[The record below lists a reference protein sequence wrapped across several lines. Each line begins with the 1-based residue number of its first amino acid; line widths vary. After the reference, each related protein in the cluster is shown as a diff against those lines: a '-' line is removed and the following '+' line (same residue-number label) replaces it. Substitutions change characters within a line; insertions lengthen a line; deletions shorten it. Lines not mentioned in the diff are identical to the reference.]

1 MRSAIPPL
9 PAAVCSFGRN
19 WFSVLPSVK
28 PLNAEIEPRAVR
40 PRRISILGATG
51 SIGES
56 TLDLIGRD
64 PSSYRVVAL
73 TGGHNAAR
81 LAELAILHRAGIA
94 VIADPQSYPALREAL
109 SGTGIETGAGEAAL
123 IEAAGRPADWVM
135 AAIVGVAGLKPTLE
149 AVRQGSL
156 TALANKE
163 CMVSAGDIFMTEV
176 SRAKATL
183 LPVDS
188 EHSAIMQVMAGTRR
202 ERLERVCLT
211 ASGGPFRNW
220 SLEAMKAA
228 RPEQALNH
236 PNWSM
241 GPKVTI
247 DSATLMNKGL
257 ELLEA
262 HHLFSLPAAKLDVL
276 IHPQSI
282 VHCLV
287 YLSDGSVLAQMSS
300 PDMRTPIA
308 YSLAWPERMHA
319 PTKRLDFAELGTL
332 TFEPPDV
339 EQFPALRL
347 AREVLA
353 AGGSAGTVFNAAN
366 EVAVEAFLDGRIGFL
381 AIAALVEATL
391 ELGADLTARE
401 RRNVG
406 DVLAIDAEARR
417 HAQSLLPRFA

>member
-1 MRSAIPPL
+1 M
-9 PAAVCSFGRN
+9 PAV
-19 WFSVLPSVK
+19 FSSLTSLTVEL
-28 PLNAEIEPRAVR
+28 ETRAAR
-40 PRRISILGATG
+40 PRRISVLGATG

-64 PSSYRVVAL
+64 PSAYRVVAL
-73 TGGHNAAR
+73 TGGCNAAR
-81 LAELAILHRAGIA
+81 LAELAILHRAEFA
-94 VIADPQSYPALREAL
+94 VIADPRAYADLRAALA
-109 SGTGIETGAGEAAL
+109 GTDLEVGAGEEAL
-123 IEAAGRPADWVM
+123 LEAAARPADWVM
-135 AAIVGVAGLKPTLE
+135 AAIVGAAGLKPTLE

-163 CMVSAGDIFMTEV
+163 CLVSAGDIFMAEV
-176 SRAKATL
+176 ARAKTTL

-188 EHSAIMQVMAGTRR
+188 EHSAAMQVMAGCRP
-202 ERLERVCLT
+202 ERIERICLT
-211 ASGGPFRNW
+211 ASGGPFRCW
-220 SLEAMKAA
+220 SLDQMRAA

-241 GPKVTI
+241 GQKVTI

-262 HHLFSLPAAKLDVL
+262 HHLFSLPASKLDVV

-287 YLSDGSVLAQMSS
+287 HLSDGSVLAQLSC

-308 YSLAWPERMHA
+308 YSLAWPERMAA
-319 PTKRLDFAELGTL
+319 PTKRLDLAELGTL
-332 TFEPPDV
+332 TFEAPDM
-339 EQFPALRL
+339 ERFPALRL

-353 AGGSAGTVFNAAN
+353 AGGSAGTVLNAAN
-366 EVAVEAFLDGRIGFL
+366 EVAVEAFLARKIGFL

-391 ELGADLTARE
+391 AANPGLTTSQRE
-401 RRNVG
+401 NVD
-406 DVLAIDAEARR
+406 DVLAIDAEARASAR
-417 HAQSLLPRFA
+417 SFLARFA

>member
-1 MRSAIPPL
+1 MR
-9 PAAVCSFGRN
+9 
-19 WFSVLPSVK
+19 PS
-28 PLNAEIEPRAVR
+28 LTSLTIDIETRAVR
-40 PRRISILGATG
+40 PRRISVLGATG

-64 PSSYRVVAL
+64 PSAYQVVAL

-81 LAELAILHRAGIA
+81 LAKLAILHSAELA
-94 VIADPQSYPALREAL
+94 VIADPECYAALRDLLA
-109 SGTGIETGAGEAAL
+109 GTGVEVAAGTDAL

-135 AAIVGVAGLKPTLE
+135 AAIVGAVGLKPTLQ
-149 AVRQGSL
+149 AVRQGTL

-163 CMVSAGDIFMTEV
+163 CLVSAGDIFMAEV
-176 SRAKATL
+176 ARAKATL

-188 EHSAIMQVMAGTRR
+188 EHSAAMQVMMGARP
-202 ERLERVCLT
+202 ERIERVCLT
-211 ASGGPFRNW
+211 ASGGPFRCW
-220 SLEAMKAA
+220 SLEQMRDA

-262 HHLFSLPAAKLDVL
+262 HHLFALPPDKLEVL

-287 YLSDGSVLAQMSS
+287 HLSDGSVLAQMAC

-319 PTKRLDFAELGTL
+319 PTKRLDLASLGTL
-332 TFEPPDV
+332 SFEAPD
-339 EQFPALRL
+339 EERFPALRT
-347 AREVLA
+347 ARAVLE
-353 AGGSAGTVFNAAN
+353 AGGSAGTVFNGAN
-366 EVAVEAFLDGRIGFL
+366 EIAVEAFLGGRIGFL

-391 ELGADLTARE
+391 AAATGLSGI
-401 RRNVG
+401 RRRSLE
-406 DVLAIDAEARR
+406 DVLAIDAEARTIAR
-417 HAQSLLPRFA
+417 SLLERFA

>member
-1 MRSAIPPL
+1 M
-9 PAAVCSFGRN
+9 
-19 WFSVLPSVK
+19 VLPLTSV
-28 PLNAEIEPRAVR
+28 ATEIEARAVR
-40 PRRISILGATG
+40 PRRISVLGATG

-56 TLDLIGRD
+56 TLDLIGRN
-64 PSSYRVVAL
+64 PEAHQVVAL

-81 LAELAILHRAGIA
+81 LAELAILHRAQLA
-94 VIADPQSYPALREAL
+94 VIAEPSCYAALRAAL
-109 SGTGIETGAGEAAL
+109 AGTGIEVGAGEEAL
-123 IEAAGRPADWVM
+123 LEAASRPADWVM

-149 AVRQGSL
+149 AVRQGTA

-163 CMVSAGDIFMTEV
+163 CLVSAGDIFMTEV
-176 SRAKATL
+176 ARAKTTL

-188 EHSAIMQVMAGTRR
+188 EHSAASQAMVGTSR
-202 ERLERVCLT
+202 ERIERVSLT
-211 ASGGPFRNW
+211 ASGGPFRSW
-220 SLEAMKAA
+220 TREQMRTA

-262 HHLFSLPAAKLDVL
+262 HHLFSFAADKLDVL

-287 YLSDGSVLAQMSS
+287 HLSDGSVLAQLSC

-319 PTKRLDFAELGTL
+319 PTKRLDLAALGTL
-332 TFEPPDV
+332 SFEAPDV
-339 EQFPALRL
+339 ARFPALRL
-347 AREVLA
+347 ARQVLVE
-353 AGGSAGTVFNAAN
+353 GGSAATVLNAAN
-366 EVAVEAFLDGRIGFL
+366 EVAVEAFLAKRIGFL
-381 AIAALVEATL
+381 AIAGLVEETL
-391 ELGADLTARE
+391 AASFALTALP
-401 RRNVG
+401 RRTAE
-406 DVLAIDAEARR
+406 DVLAIDLEARACAR
-417 HAQSLLPRFA
+417 SLLARFS

>member
-1 MRSAIPPL
+1 
-9 PAAVCSFGRN
+9 VF
-19 WFSVLPSVK
+19 PS
-28 PLNAEIEPRAVR
+28 LTSLTIEIETHAVR
-40 PRRISILGATG
+40 PRRISVLGATG

-64 PSSYRVVAL
+64 PSAYQVVAL
-73 TGGHNAAR
+73 TGGQNAAR
-81 LAELAILHRAGIA
+81 LAELAILHRAELA
-94 VIADPQSYPALREAL
+94 VIADPDGYAALRAAL
-109 SGTGIETGAGEAAL
+109 AGTGIEIGAGEEAL
-123 IEAAGRPADWVM
+123 LEAASRPADWVM
-135 AAIVGVAGLKPTLE
+135 AAIVGAAGLKPTLE

-163 CMVSAGDIFMTEV
+163 CLVSAGDIFMAEV
-176 SRAKATL
+176 ARAKATL

-188 EHSAIMQVMAGTRR
+188 EHSAAMQVMAGVLP
-202 ERLERVCLT
+202 ERIERVCLT
-211 ASGGPFRNW
+211 ASGGPFRCW
-220 SLEAMKAA
+220 SLDQMRAA

-262 HHLFSLPAAKLDVL
+262 HHLFSLPATKLDVL

-287 YLSDGSVLAQMSS
+287 HLSDGSVLTQMSC

-319 PTKRLDFAELGTL
+319 PTKRLDLAELGTL
-332 TFEPPDV
+332 TFEPPD
-339 EQFPALRL
+339 EERFPALRL
-347 AREVLA
+347 AREVLV
-353 AGGSAGTVFNAAN
+353 AGGSAGTVLNAAN
-366 EVAVEAFLDGRIGFL
+366 EVAVEAFLAGRIGFL
-381 AIAALVEATL
+381 AIAGLVEATL
-391 ELGADLTARE
+391 VASAGLIGLD
-401 RRNVG
+401 RRNVE
-406 DVLAIDAEARR
+406 DVLAIDAEARASAR
-417 HAQSLLPRFA
+417 SLLGRFA

>member
-1 MRSAIPPL
+1 M
-9 PAAVCSFGRN
+9 F
-19 WFSVLPSVK
+19 PS
-28 PLNAEIEPRAVR
+28 LTSLTIEIETRAVR
-40 PRRISILGATG
+40 PRRISVLGATG

-64 PSSYRVVAL
+64 PSAYQVVAL

-81 LAELAILHRAGIA
+81 LAELAILHRAELA
-94 VIADPQSYPALREAL
+94 VIADPDGYAALRAGL
-109 SGTGIETGAGEAAL
+109 AGTGIEVGAGEEAL
-123 IEAAGRPADWVM
+123 LEAASRPADWVM
-135 AAIVGVAGLKPTLE
+135 AAIVGAAGLKPTLE

-163 CMVSAGDIFMTEV
+163 CLVSAGDIFMAEV
-176 SRAKATL
+176 ARAKATL

-188 EHSAIMQVMAGTRR
+188 EHSAVMQMMTGARP
-202 ERLERVCLT
+202 EQIELVCLT
-211 ASGGPFRNW
+211 ASGGPFRRW
-220 SLEAMKAA
+220 SLDEMRDA

-262 HHLFSLPAAKLDVL
+262 HHLFSLPPTKLDVL

-287 YLSDGSVLAQMSS
+287 HLSDGSVLAQMSC

-319 PTKRLDFAELGTL
+319 PTKRLDLAELGTL
-332 TFEPPDV
+332 TFEAPD
-339 EQFPALRL
+339 EKRFPALRL

-353 AGGSAGTVFNAAN
+353 AGGSAGTVLNAAN
-366 EVAVEAFLDGRIGFL
+366 EIAVEAFLAGRIGFL
-381 AIAALVEATL
+381 AIAGLVEATL
-391 ELGADLTARE
+391 AANSGLTTCHRE
-401 RRNVG
+401 SVD
-406 DVLAIDAEARR
+406 DVLAIDAEARASAR
-417 HAQSLLPRFA
+417 SLLGRFA